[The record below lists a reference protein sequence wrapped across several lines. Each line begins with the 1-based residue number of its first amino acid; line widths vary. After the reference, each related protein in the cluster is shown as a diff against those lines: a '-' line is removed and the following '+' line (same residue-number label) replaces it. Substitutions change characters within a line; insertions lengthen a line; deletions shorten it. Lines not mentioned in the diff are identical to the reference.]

1 MRVVVG
7 LPAASLAVM
16 LGIVFIV
23 NASRYGPLGVVGG
36 VALTVSGLLL
46 GRRCFRSA
54 ERPDP

>member
-23 NASRYGPLGVVGG
+23 NASRYGPLAVVAG
-36 VALTVSGLLL
+36 VASTALGLVI
-46 GRRCFRSA
+46 GRRCFRTTDRHGS
-54 ERPDP
+54 